1 MVLSRSVARLAG
13 LDSSRT
19 DNRCR
24 PASWDSRN
32 SPCGA
37 IPRHPVTT
45 SARLLPGEGPSCLI
59 KVKKD
64 GHTGKEAAG
73 QPAEDQLA
81 DTGTA
86 IAADDEEI
94 VTHTR
99 SDVEEDVSFV
109 DAFPN
114 GICCVG
120 SDLWR
125 QVQPDCARP
134 RSTLEVL
141 GGDASIRTSM
151 SLIRIASTS
160 LQRPRVFRSS
170 YFGNGAL
177 NSVRCS

>member
-1 MVLSRSVARLAG
+1 M
-13 LDSSRT
+13 
-19 DNRCR
+19 
-24 PASWDSRN
+24 
-32 SPCGA
+32 
-37 IPRHPVTT
+37 
-45 SARLLPGEGPSCLI
+45 
-59 KVKKD
+59 KKD

-120 SDLWR
+120 
-125 QVQPDCARP
+125 PDIVASSAARL
-134 RSTLEVL
+134 REATLDP
-141 GGDASIRTSM
+141 GGTW
-151 SLIRIASTS
+151 
-160 LQRPRVFRSS
+160 
-170 YFGNGAL
+170 G
-177 NSVRCS
+177 